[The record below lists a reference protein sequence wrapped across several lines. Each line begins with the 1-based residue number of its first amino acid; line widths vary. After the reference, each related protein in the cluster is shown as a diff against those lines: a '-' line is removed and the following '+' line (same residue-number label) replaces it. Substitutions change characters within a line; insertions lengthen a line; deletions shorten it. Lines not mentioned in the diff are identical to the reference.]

1 LTFTP
6 APLISV
12 ILPVFNGEKY
22 LTRAI
27 QSILGQTLTK
37 IELIILNDASDDNT
51 RFLIEQYLNLDKRI
65 RCYENDSNIGLSL
78 TLNRGQELSRGK
90 FITWT
95 SHDNILMPNALE
107 NMLHELVNTNSDFV
121 YADCLVVNE
130 KGEEI
135 GFLKAKPIEN
145 ILFSNVVHAC
155 FLYRREVYKNV
166 GEYDS
171 DLKLIEDW
179 DYWLRCAQKCKMTNI
194 SQTLYQFR
202 HHDASLTAQ
211 IKTERLKKKLFE
223 NNKYKMLENLVS
235 DKRIRNKELVIEF
248 FLNTDQTIFSV
259 LSNGIFPI
267 FINEIKYVIELF
279 PALSSRRVR
288 YVIANRIYD
297 FLVNKPEYHDLRL
310 INLITTSGF
319 LINSLPP
326 VRTAVLFK
334 KAFLR

>member
-1 LTFTP
+1 M
-6 APLISV
+6 ISI
-12 ILPVFNGEKY
+12 ILPVYNGEIF
-22 LTRAI
+22 LSTAI
-27 QSILGQTLTK
+27 DSILKQTYSNF
-37 IELIILNDASDDNT
+37 ELIIVNDGSNDGTED
-51 RFLIEQYLNLDKRI
+51 IVLNLRNCDPRVI
-65 RCYENDSNIGLSL
+65 YIPFLENSGLPASL
-78 TLNRGQELSRGK
+78 NHGIKIAKGNY
-90 FITWT
+90 ITWT

-107 NMLHELVNTNSDFV
+107 YMLHELVNTSSDFV

-130 KGEEI
+130 KGEET

-202 HHDASLTAQ
+202 HHDSSLTSQ

-248 FLNTDQTIFSV
+248 FLNTDHTIYSV
-259 LSNGIFPI
+259 LSKDVFPTL
-267 FINEIKYVIELF
+267 INEIKYFTQLF

-297 FLVNKPEYHDLRL
+297 FIVRKSEYHDLRL
-310 INLITTSGF
+310 INLITTGGF
-319 LINSLPP
+319 LIKSLPP
-326 VRTAVLFK
+326 VRTAVLLK
-334 KAFLR
+334 KALLR